1 MSAFIVVILL
11 PAEFDSTADNFNF
24 NMLIGTLCLIYAVL
38 GLAFIPCLTFE
49 SVVYLIQRQQY
60 REAIHNMIK
69 LRNETAETWEIKN
82 DFDEMKLMV
91 AEDLRT
97 KPSIFQ
103 DGNTRPFILILLTK
117 FVVVLGFNYALNM
130 IRVAALQEV
139 TSEMWASGTLLGIR
153 VIVVTVSIFFVDVLG
168 RRKLFFVSTMGAGC
182 ALLIYG
188 LIYLTTDN
196 AIGQS
201 IPIFLF
207 EVFSGI
213 GILHIPDVL
222 LSEAF
227 PITKKIISMTI
238 CACTEYAVHV
248 VIIGVTYQMTVR
260 QYLVPLVFTFGA
272 LICVLAAFLYQNL
285 PETRVMS
292 LRQARSEFRKK
303 YDEVTFSREQLPPHI
318 NHYS

>member
-1 MSAFIVVILL
+1 MFL
-11 PAEFDSTADNFNF
+11 PVDFDYTDDNFNF
-24 NMLIGTLCLIYAVL
+24 NMLLGALALFYAIL
-38 GLAFIPCLTFE
+38 GIAFVPCLTFE

-103 DGNTRPFILILLTK
+103 DGNTRPFILMLLTK

-130 IRVAALQEV
+130 IRVAALFEI

-153 VIVVTVSIFFVDVLG
+153 FVVVTVSMFFVDVLG
-168 RRKLFFVSTMGAGC
+168 RRKMFFVSTMGSGC
-182 ALLIYG
+182 ALLLFG
-188 LIYLTTDN
+188 VLYLTTDN

-201 IPIFLF
+201 VPIFIF

-227 PITKKIISMTI
+227 PITKKILSMTI
-238 CACTEYAVHV
+238 CACSEYALHI

-260 QYLVPLVFTFGA
+260 QYLVPLVFTFGV
-272 LICVLAAFLYQNL
+272 LICVLAVFLYQNL

-303 YDEVTFSREQLPPHI
+303 YDEVTFSREQLPPHL